1 MIVFD
6 KLTNVLES
14 REMKYI
20 DLQREMKLSPS
31 LVAKFQKNRTVT
43 TETIDKVCEF
53 LKVQPSDIMEFITEE
68 EYEQKVK
75 NKERLAIEKEI
86 ARLQEQLNKM

>member
-53 LKVQPSDIMEFITEE
+53 LKVQPSDIMEFVTKE

-86 ARLQEQLNKM
+86 ARLQEQLKKI

>member
-6 KLTNVLES
+6 KLNAHLES
-14 REMKYI
+14 IGMKYI

-53 LKVQPSDIMEFITEE
+53 LKVQPSDIMEFITKE

-86 ARLQEQLNKM
+86 ARLQEQLKQI

>member
-43 TETIDKVCEF
+43 TETIDKVCAF

-86 ARLQEQLNKM
+86 ARLQEQLKQI